1 MIIFNESLTTV
12 EKTDMGY
19 SIKSS
24 LYSFN
29 SNTIPDPLT
38 LESITEFIH
47 EARIDKYESIKAD
60 FSEFAETH
68 LKPINEI

>member
-1 MIIFNESLTTV
+1 MIIFNENLTTV
-12 EKTDMGY
+12 EKTEHGY
-19 SIKSS
+19 SIKSP

-60 FSEFAETH
+60 FSDFADTY
-68 LKPINEI
+68 LKPINEN

>member
-19 SIKSS
+19 FIKSP

-29 SNTIPDPLT
+29 SNTIPEPLN
-38 LESITEFIH
+38 LETITEFIH
-47 EARIDKYESIKAD
+47 EAKRDKYESIAAD
-60 FSEFAETH
+60 FSDFAETH
-68 LKPINEI
+68 LKPINEQ

>member
-19 SIKSS
+19 SIKSP

-38 LESITEFIH
+38 LESLTDFIH
-47 EARIDKYESIKAD
+47 EARRDKYESIKAD
-60 FSEFAETH
+60 FSAFADTY
-68 LKPINEI
+68 LKPINEN

>member
-19 SIKSS
+19 SIKSP

-29 SNTIPDPLT
+29 SNIIPDPLT

-47 EARIDKYESIKAD
+47 EARRDKYESIKSD
-60 FSEFAETH
+60 FNDFCDVY
-68 LKPINEI
+68 LKPINEN

>member
-19 SIKSS
+19 SIKSP

-47 EARIDKYESIKAD
+47 ESRRDKFDEIASD
-60 FSEFAETH
+60 FNDFCDVY
-68 LKPINEI
+68 LKPINEN